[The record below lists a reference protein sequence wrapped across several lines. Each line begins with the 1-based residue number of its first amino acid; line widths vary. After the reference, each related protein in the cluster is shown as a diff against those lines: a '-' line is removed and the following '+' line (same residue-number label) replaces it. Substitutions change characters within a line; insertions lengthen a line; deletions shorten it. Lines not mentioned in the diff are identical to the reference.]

1 MMMTDPI
8 SDMLTR
14 IRNGLMARQERVDI
28 PASKI
33 KVSIARI
40 LKEEGY
46 IRNYKVFKDNK
57 QGILR
62 VLLKYNSNNEPVI
75 KGLKRESKPSRRHY
89 VRQDKIPRILSGLG
103 VSVLSTS
110 KGVLTGREARQQ
122 NVGGELIFSVW

>member
-1 MMMTDPI
+1 MMTDPI

>member
-14 IRNGLMARQERVDI
+14 IRNGLSAKHERVDI
-28 PASKI
+28 PASKVKI
-33 KVSIARI
+33 NIARI

-62 VLLKYNSNNEPVI
+62 ILLKYNNNEPVI
-75 KGLKRESKPSRRHY
+75 KGLKRESKPSRRMY
-89 VRQDKIPRILSGLG
+89 VKRDKVPYVLSGLG
-103 VSVLSTS
+103 VGVLSTS
-110 KGVLTGREARQQ
+110 KGILTDREARRQ
-122 NVGGELIFSVW
+122 NVGGEFMFSIW